1 MLGVFADTGFA
12 NQRHRQALRAGGVV
26 KTKAAFHAQAAVVGR
41 AVASI
46 HTDDLVVLD
55 VIGQQ
60 TAHAT
65 KRAHRVHFFVHHLG
79 AHLRLRHKRTRGAGL
94 HALAAGHAA
103 AVAHGVVQ
111 VKHDFAVRAAH
122 GVADHVVHL
131 LFTAGAHA
139 AVALNASIQVDGH
152 RRMRKIRRRLLAAQG
167 LQRRPHRHP
176 HPLHPLAQLPML
188 PHHSPSCVRR
198 RAGSRIALAP

>member
-1 MLGVFADTGFA
+1 M
-12 NQRHRQALRAGGVV
+12 
-26 KTKAAFHAQAAVVGR
+26 VGR

-46 HTDDLVVLD
+46 HTDDGIVFHVV
-55 VIGQQ
+55 GEQA
-60 TAHAT
+60 TYTT
-65 KRAHRVHFFVHHLG
+65 KRTHRVHFFVDNLA
-79 AHLRLRHKRTRGAGL
+79 AHLRLGHERARGAGL
-94 HALAAGHAA
+94 HALATGHAA

-111 VKHDFAVRAAH
+111 VKHNFAVRATH

-167 LQRRPHRHP
+167 LQRRPHRHL
-176 HPLHPLAQLPML
+176 HALHPRTQLPML
-188 PHHSPSCVRR
+188 PHHSPSCDRR